1 MRRSW
6 LYEIFRFIL
15 VFGLRLFHKKFRVV
29 GYENLKGS
37 EIPTIVVGNHQ
48 NALLD
53 PILCCSVITQQLH
66 WLTRS
71 DVFKAGTVSFLLK
84 KVNMLP
90 VYREKDNVADIR
102 DRNEAIFQECYKRL
116 NRGNWISLFP
126 EGTHKGKKAL
136 NTPLKKG
143 IGRLIIGTFEANPNL
158 QQIRILPLGLEYSE
172 FFEKDGDFM
181 LRIGTPIV
189 LSKEDYTTANKAIW
203 ANELVAEIGS
213 HLKAVMTDIRNDE
226 YYEEYLTIQNLIHY
240 VYPHN
245 DWHENVVI
253 YQDMVNAQCFEKPE
267 FLADLKKFNEL
278 TKELSF
284 SNQTELES
292 KQWRMWNTLRVFMT
306 VPFSLIGKIIF
317 FPISNF
323 TENFVRTKVK
333 DTLFRNS
340 IRITFKLFFSI
351 PYILL
356 LAIIFP
362 FLGINYFLGVLLLVI
377 VGIFEV
383 RARMRLD
390 RFKKIIQFNKD
401 RDRRSSDYKKWK
413 EVQTHCIAQLKQ
425 ICDDQNQ

>member
-6 LYEIFRFIL
+6 LYEFLRFIL

-37 EIPTIVVGNHQ
+37 DIPTIVVGNHQ

-71 DVFKAGTVSFLLK
+71 DVFKAGLVSFILK

-102 DRNEAIFQECYKRL
+102 DRNEAVFQECYKRL

-181 LRIGTPIV
+181 LRIGKPIV

-203 ANELVAEIGS
+203 ANELVAEIS
-213 HLKAVMTDIRNDE
+213 QHLHAVMTDIRNDD
-226 YYEEYLTIQNLIHY
+226 YYEEYLTIQDLMHF

-253 YQDMVNAQCFEKPE
+253 YQDMVNDQCFEKPA
-267 FLADLKKFNEL
+267 FLEEVKAFNHL

-284 SNQTELES
+284 SNQTDLEA

-333 DTLFRNS
+333 DPLFRNS

-356 LAIIFP
+356 LAIAFPIF
-362 FLGINYFLGVLLLVI
+362 GINYLFGVLALI
-377 VGIFEV
+377 IIGTFEV
-383 RARMRLD
+383 RARMRFD
-390 RFKKIIQFNKD
+390 RLKKIIQFNKD
-401 RDRRSSDYKKWK
+401 RERRTSDYTRWK
-413 EVQTHCIAQLKQ
+413 TAQTKCIDHLKQ
-425 ICDDQNQ
+425 ICDDQN

>member
-6 LYEIFRFIL
+6 IYEIFRFIL

-71 DVFKAGTVSFLLK
+71 DVFKGGFVSAFLRK
-84 KVNMLP
+84 ANMLP
-90 VYREKDNVADIR
+90 VYREKDNVGDMR

-126 EGTHKGKKAL
+126 EGTHKGRKAL

-143 IGRLIIGTFEANPNL
+143 VGRLIIGTFEANPKL

-181 LRIGTPIV
+181 LRIGKPIV
-189 LSKEDYTTANKAIW
+189 LSKEDFTTANKAIW
-203 ANELVAEIGS
+203 ANELVAEIS
-213 HLKAVMTDIRNDE
+213 KQLTAVMTDIRNDE
-226 YYEEYLTIQNLIHY
+226 YYEEYLTIQDLMHF
-240 VYPHN
+240 VFPHN
-245 DWHENVVI
+245 DWHENVLI
-253 YQDMVNAQCFEKPE
+253 YQDMVNAQQFEKPQ
-267 FLADLKKFNEL
+267 FLQKLKAFNAL
-278 TKELSF
+278 TNELSF
-284 SNQTELES
+284 SNKTELETQ
-292 KQWRMWNTLRVFMT
+292 QWRLANTLRVLIT
-306 VPFSLIGKIIF
+306 YPLSLIGKIIF

-333 DTLFRNS
+333 DPLFRNS
-340 IRITFKLFFSI
+340 IRVTFKLFFSI
-351 PYILL
+351 PYILILAVAFPL
-356 LAIIFP
+356 L
-362 FLGINYFLGVLLLVI
+362 GMNYFLGVLILVI
-377 VGIFEV
+377 AGVFEV
-383 RARMRLD
+383 RARMRSDIFKRITRYKQD
-390 RFKKIIQFNKD
+390 RLK
-401 RDRRSSDYKKWK
+401 RSADYSKWK
-413 EVQTHCIAQLKQ
+413 NQQLNCIEELKN
-425 ICDDQNQ
+425 ICHEQN

>member
-6 LYEIFRFIL
+6 LYEVFRFIL

-71 DVFKAGTVSFLLK
+71 DVFKAGFVSFFLK

-172 FFEKDGDFM
+172 FLEKDGDFM
-181 LRIGTPIV
+181 LRIGKPIV

-203 ANELVAEIGS
+203 ANELVAEIS
-213 HLKAVMTDIRNDE
+213 QHLQAVMTDIRNDH
-226 YYEEYLTIQNLIHY
+226 YYEEYLTIQDLMHF

-253 YQDMVNAQCFEKPE
+253 YQDMVNGQRFEKAT
-267 FLADLKKFNEL
+267 FLEEVKAFNDL

-284 SNQTELES
+284 SNQTDFEA

-333 DTLFRNS
+333 DPLFRNS
-340 IRITFKLFFSI
+340 IRITFKIFFSI

-356 LAIIFP
+356 LSIIFP
-362 FLGINYFLGVLLLVI
+362 FIGINYWIGVLLLI
-377 VGIFEV
+377 ILGTFEV
-383 RARMRLD
+383 RARMRFD
-390 RFKKIIQFNKD
+390 RFKKIIQHN
-401 RDRRSSDYKKWK
+401 RDSERRSDDYSIWK
-413 EVQTHCIAQLKQ
+413 TAQNRCVDQLKQ
-425 ICDDQNQ
+425 ICNEQN

>member
-1 MRRSW
+1 MRTSY
-6 LYEIFRFIL
+6 LYQIFRFIL
-15 VFGLRLFHKKFRVV
+15 VFGLRLFHRKFRVV

-71 DVFKAGTVSFLLK
+71 DVFKPGLVSFLLR

-116 NRGNWISLFP
+116 NRGHWISLFP

-172 FFEKDGDFM
+172 FFEKDGNFM
-181 LRIGTPIV
+181 LRIGKPIV

-203 ANELVAEIGS
+203 ANELVAEIS
-213 HLKAVMTDIRNDE
+213 QHIQAVMTDIRNND
-226 YYEEYLTIQNLIHY
+226 YYEEYLTIQDLLHFVHPY
-240 VYPHN
+240 N
-245 DWHENVVI
+245 DWHENVLI
-253 YQDMVNAQCFEKPE
+253 YQDMVNANRFEKIQ
-267 FLADLKKFNEL
+267 FLNDVKSFNQL
-278 TKELSF
+278 SVELSF
-284 SNQTELES
+284 SNKTELETQ
-292 KQWRMWNTLRVFMT
+292 QWQFWNTLRVFIT
-306 VPFSLIGKIIF
+306 IPFSLIGKIIF

-323 TENFVRTKVK
+323 TENFVQTKLK
-333 DTLFRNS
+333 DVLFRNS
-340 IRITFKLFFSI
+340 IRIAFKLFFSI
-351 PYILL
+351 PYIFI
-356 LAIIFP
+356 LAIAFP
-362 FLGINYFLGVLLLVI
+362 FFGINYFLGVLILIGFGV
-377 VGIFEV
+377 FEV
-383 RARMRLD
+383 RSRMRFD
-390 RFKKIIQFNKD
+390 RFKKIIK
-401 RDRRSSDYKKWK
+401 YKKDCSQRSAEYSKWK
-413 EVQTHCIAQLKQ
+413 AAQEQCIGQLKH
-425 ICDDQNQ
+425 ICDEQN

>member
-6 LYEIFRFIL
+6 MYEIFRFIL

-71 DVFKAGTVSFLLK
+71 DVFKPGLVSFLLR

-116 NRGNWISLFP
+116 NRGHWISLFP
-126 EGTHKGKKAL
+126 EGTHKGKKSL

-172 FFEKDGDFM
+172 FFEKDGNFM
-181 LRIGTPIV
+181 LRIGKPIV

-203 ANELVAEIGS
+203 ANELVADIS
-213 HLKAVMTDIRNDE
+213 AQIHAVMTDIRNDE
-226 YYEEYLTIQNLIHY
+226 YYEEYITIQELMHFI
-240 VYPHN
+240 YPHN
-245 DWHENVVI
+245 DWHENVLI
-253 YQDMVNAQCFEKPE
+253 YQDMVNANRFEKPTLLE
-267 FLADLKKFNEL
+267 DLKKFNQL
-278 TKELSF
+278 STELSF
-284 SNQTELES
+284 SNQTEFEAKHS
-292 KQWRMWNTLRVFMT
+292 SVWNTIRVFIT
-306 VPFSLIGKIIF
+306 VPFSFVGKIIF

-323 TENFVRTKVK
+323 TENFVRTKIK
-333 DTLFRNS
+333 DQLFKNS

-351 PYILL
+351 PYIFI
-356 LAIIFP
+356 LAIVFP
-362 FLGINYFLGVLLLVI
+362 FVGVNYFVGVLFLAI
-377 VGIFEV
+377 TGIFEV
-383 RARMRLD
+383 RARMRFDL
-390 RFKKIIQFNKD
+390 FKKTLQHKKD
-401 RDRRSSDYKKWK
+401 CANRSADYSKWK
-413 EVQTHCIAQLKQ
+413 SAQANCLIQLKE
-425 ICDDQNQ
+425 ICHEQN

>member
-6 LYEIFRFIL
+6 LYEVFRFIL

-71 DVFKAGTVSFLLK
+71 DVFKAGFVSFFLK

-90 VYREKDNVADIR
+90 VYREKDNLADIR

-172 FFEKDGDFM
+172 FLEKDGDFM
-181 LRIGTPIV
+181 LRIGKPIV

-203 ANELVAEIGS
+203 ANELVAEIS
-213 HLKAVMTDIRNDE
+213 QHLQAVMTDIRNDH
-226 YYEEYLTIQNLIHY
+226 YYEEYLTIQDLMHF
-240 VYPHN
+240 VYPHH

-253 YQDMVNAQCFEKPE
+253 YQDMVNGQRFEKAT
-267 FLADLKKFNEL
+267 FLEEVKAFNAL

-284 SNQTELES
+284 SNQTDFEA

-333 DTLFRNS
+333 DPLFRNS
-340 IRITFKLFFSI
+340 IRITFKIFFSI

-356 LAIIFP
+356 LSIIFP
-362 FLGINYFLGVLLLVI
+362 FIGINYWIGVLLLI
-377 VGIFEV
+377 IIGTFEV
-383 RARMRLD
+383 RARMRFD
-390 RFKKIIQFNKD
+390 RFKKIIQHN
-401 RDRRSSDYKKWK
+401 RDSERRSDDYSIWK
-413 EVQTHCIAQLKQ
+413 TAQNRCIDQLKQ
-425 ICDDQNQ
+425 ICNEQN

>member
-6 LYEIFRFIL
+6 LYEVFRFIL

-37 EIPTIVVGNHQ
+37 DIPTIVVGNHQ

-71 DVFKAGTVSFLLK
+71 DVFKPGLVSFILK

-181 LRIGTPIV
+181 LRIGKPIV
-189 LSKEDYTTANKAIW
+189 LSKEDYTIANKAIW
-203 ANELVAEIGS
+203 ANELVAEIGT
-213 HLKAVMTDIRNDE
+213 HLQAVMTDIRNDN
-226 YYEEYLTIQNLIHY
+226 YYEEYLTIQELIHF

-253 YQDMVNAQCFEKPE
+253 YQDMVNGKRFEKPA
-267 FLADLKKFNEL
+267 FLEELKAFNKITTEL
-278 TKELSF
+278 GF
-284 SNQTELES
+284 SNQTDFEA

-333 DTLFRNS
+333 DPLFRNS
-340 IRITFKLFFSI
+340 IRITFKIFFSI

-356 LAIIFP
+356 LSIIFP
-362 FLGINYFLGVLLLVI
+362 FIGINYWIGVLLLI
-377 VGIFEV
+377 IIGTFEV
-383 RARMRLD
+383 RARMRFD
-390 RFKKIIQFNKD
+390 RFKKIIQHN
-401 RDRRSSDYKKWK
+401 RDSERRSDDYSIWK
-413 EVQTHCIAQLKQ
+413 TAQNRCVNQLKQ
-425 ICDDQNQ
+425 ICNEQN

>member
-6 LYEIFRFIL
+6 LYEVFRFIL

-71 DVFKAGTVSFLLK
+71 DVFKAGFVSFFLK

-90 VYREKDNVADIR
+90 VYREKDNLADIR

-172 FFEKDGDFM
+172 FLEKDGDFM
-181 LRIGTPIV
+181 LRIGKPIV

-203 ANELVAEIGS
+203 ANELVAEIS
-213 HLKAVMTDIRNDE
+213 QHLQAVMTDIRNDH
-226 YYEEYLTIQNLIHY
+226 YYEEYLTIQDLMHF
-240 VYPHN
+240 VYPHH

-253 YQDMVNAQCFEKPE
+253 YQDMVNGQRFEKAT
-267 FLADLKKFNEL
+267 FLEEVKAFNAL

-284 SNQTELES
+284 SNQTDFEA

-333 DTLFRNS
+333 DPLFRNS
-340 IRITFKLFFSI
+340 IRITFKIFFSI

-356 LAIIFP
+356 LSIIFP
-362 FLGINYFLGVLLLVI
+362 FISINYWIGVLLLI
-377 VGIFEV
+377 IIGTFEV
-383 RARMRLD
+383 RARMRFD
-390 RFKKIIQFNKD
+390 RFKKIIQHN
-401 RDRRSSDYKKWK
+401 RDSERRSDDYSIWK
-413 EVQTHCIAQLKQ
+413 TAQNRCIDQLKQ
-425 ICDDQNQ
+425 ICNEQN

>member
-6 LYEIFRFIL
+6 VYEIFRFII
-15 VFGLRLFHKKFRVV
+15 VFGLRLFHRKFRVV

-71 DVFKAGTVSFLLK
+71 DVFKPGFVSAFLNK
-84 KVNMLP
+84 ANMLP
-90 VYREKDNVADIR
+90 VYREKDNIADIR

-116 NRGNWISLFP
+116 NRGQWISLFP
-126 EGTHKGKKAL
+126 EGTHKGKKSL

-143 IGRLIIGTFEANPNL
+143 VGRLIIGTFEANPNL

-181 LRIGTPIV
+181 LRIGQPIV

-203 ANELVAEIGS
+203 ANELVADIS
-213 HLKAVMTDIRNDE
+213 TQLKAVMTDIRNDE
-226 YYEEYLTIQNLIHY
+226 YYEEYLIIQDLIHF

-253 YQDMVNAQCFEKPE
+253 YQDMVNAQKFEKPS
-267 FLADLKKFNEL
+267 FLEALNKFKEL

-284 SNQTELES
+284 SNKIEHEAR
-292 KQWRMWNTLRVFMT
+292 QWRMWNTLRVIMT
-306 VPFSLIGKIIF
+306 VPFSFIGKIIF
-317 FPISNF
+317 YPISNF

-333 DTLFRNS
+333 DPLFRNS

-362 FLGINYFLGVLLLVI
+362 FISVNYFIGVILLVI
-377 VGIFEV
+377 AGTFEV
-383 RARMRLD
+383 RARMRFD
-390 RFKKIIQFNKD
+390 RFKKIIQHRKD
-401 RDRRSSDYKKWK
+401 CQKRTSDYSRWK
-413 EVQTHCIAQLKQ
+413 AAQEQCISQLKQ
-425 ICDDQNQ
+425 ICNEQN

>member
-1 MRRSW
+1 MRTS
-6 LYEIFRFIL
+6 LVYEIVRFIL
-15 VFGLRLFHKKFRVV
+15 VFGLRLFHRKFRVI

-53 PILCCSVITQQLH
+53 PILCCSVITQELH

-71 DVFKAGTVSFLLK
+71 DVFKPGLVSFLLR

-116 NRGNWISLFP
+116 NRGHWISLFP

-158 QQIRILPLGLEYSE
+158 QQIRILSLGLEYSE
-172 FFEKDGDFM
+172 FFEKDGNFL
-181 LRIGTPIV
+181 LRIGKPIV

-203 ANELVAEIGS
+203 ANELVAEIS
-213 HLKAVMTDIRNDE
+213 QHIQSVMTDIRNDD
-226 YYEEYLTIQNLIHY
+226 YYEEYLTVQDLLHFVHPY
-240 VYPHN
+240 N
-245 DWHENVVI
+245 DWHENVLI
-253 YQDMVNAQCFEKPE
+253 YQDMVNANRFEKIQ
-267 FLADLKKFNEL
+267 FLNEVKSFNQL
-278 TKELSF
+278 SKELSF
-284 SNQTELES
+284 SNKTELETQ
-292 KQWRMWNTLRVFMT
+292 QWPFWNTLRVFIT

-333 DTLFRNS
+333 DPLFHNS
-340 IRITFKLFFSI
+340 IRIAFKLFFSI
-351 PYILL
+351 PYIFI
-356 LAIIFP
+356 LAIAFP
-362 FLGINYFLGVLLLVI
+362 FFGINYFLGVLILA
-377 VGIFEV
+377 GIGVFEV
-383 RARMRLD
+383 RSRMRFD
-390 RFKKIIQFNKD
+390 RFKKIIK
-401 RDRRSSDYKKWK
+401 YKKDCSQRSVDYSKWK
-413 EVQTHCIAQLKQ
+413 AAQEQCISQLKH
-425 ICDDQNQ
+425 ICDEQN

>member
-6 LYEIFRFIL
+6 MYEIFRFIL

-71 DVFKAGTVSFLLK
+71 DVFKPGLVSFLLR

-116 NRGNWISLFP
+116 NRGHWISLFP
-126 EGTHKGKKAL
+126 EGTHKGKKSL

-172 FFEKDGDFM
+172 FFEKDGNFM
-181 LRIGTPIV
+181 LRIGKPIV

-203 ANELVAEIGS
+203 ANELVADIS
-213 HLKAVMTDIRNDE
+213 AQIHAVMTDIRNDE
-226 YYEEYLTIQNLIHY
+226 YYEEYITIQELMHFI
-240 VYPHN
+240 YPHN
-245 DWHENVVI
+245 DWHENVLI
-253 YQDMVNAQCFEKPE
+253 YQDMVNANRFEKPTLLE
-267 FLADLKKFNEL
+267 DLKKFNQL
-278 TKELSF
+278 STELSF
-284 SNQTELES
+284 SNQTEFEAKHS
-292 KQWRMWNTLRVFMT
+292 SVWNTIRVFIT
-306 VPFSLIGKIIF
+306 VPFSFVGKIIF

-323 TENFVRTKVK
+323 TENFVRTKIK
-333 DTLFRNS
+333 DQLFKNS

-351 PYILL
+351 PYIFI
-356 LAIIFP
+356 LAIVFP
-362 FLGINYFLGVLLLVI
+362 FVGVNYFVGVLFLVI
-377 VGIFEV
+377 TGIFEV
-383 RARMRLD
+383 RARMRFDL
-390 RFKKIIQFNKD
+390 FKKTLQHKKD
-401 RDRRSSDYKKWK
+401 CANRSADYSKWK
-413 EVQTHCIAQLKQ
+413 SAQANCLIQLKE
-425 ICDDQNQ
+425 ICHEQN

>member
-1 MRRSW
+1 
-6 LYEIFRFIL
+6 
-15 VFGLRLFHKKFRVV
+15 VFGLRLFHRKFRVV

-53 PILCCSVITQQLH
+53 PILCCTVITQQLH

-71 DVFKAGTVSFLLK
+71 DVFKPGLVAFLLR

-116 NRGNWISLFP
+116 NRGHWISLFP

-181 LRIGTPIV
+181 LRIGKPIF

-203 ANELVAEIGS
+203 ANELVAEIS
-213 HLKAVMTDIRNDE
+213 RHIQAVMTDIRNDD
-226 YYEEYLTIQNLIHY
+226 YYEEYIAIQDLLHF

-245 DWHENVVI
+245 DWHENVLI
-253 YQDMVNAQCFEKPE
+253 YQDMVNANLFEKIQ
-267 FLADLKKFNEL
+267 FLNVVKSFNQL
-278 TKELSF
+278 YVDLSF
-284 SNQTELES
+284 
-292 KQWRMWNTLRVFMT
+292 WNTLRVFVT
-306 VPFSLIGKIIF
+306 IPFSLIGKIIF

-323 TENFVRTKVK
+323 TENFVQNKLK
-333 DTLFRNS
+333 DVLFRNS
-340 IRITFKLFFSI
+340 IRIAFKLFFSI
-351 PYILL
+351 PYIFILGI
-356 LAIIFP
+356 AFP
-362 FLGINYFLGVLLLVI
+362 FFGINYFLGVLILVGTG
-377 VGIFEV
+377 VFEV
-383 RARMRLD
+383 RSRMRFD
-390 RFKKIIQFNKD
+390 RFKKIIRYQKD
-401 RDRRSSDYKKWK
+401 CSQRSADYSKWK
-413 EVQTHCIAQLKQ
+413 AAQEQCIHQLKH
-425 ICDDQNQ
+425 ICDEQN

>member
-71 DVFKAGTVSFLLK
+71 DVFKAGFVSFFLK

-181 LRIGTPIV
+181 LRIGKPIV

-203 ANELVAEIGS
+203 ANELVADIS
-213 HLKAVMTDIRNDE
+213 KQLQAVMTDIRNDD
-226 YYEEYLTIQNLIHY
+226 YYEEYLTIQDLMHF

-253 YQDMVNAQCFEKPE
+253 YQDMVNTKRFEKPA
-267 FLADLKKFNEL
+267 FLEELKKLNQL
-278 TKELSF
+278 SKELSF
-284 SNQTELES
+284 SNQTELEA

-333 DTLFRNS
+333 DPLFRNS

-351 PYILL
+351 PYILI
-356 LAIIFP
+356 LAIAFP
-362 FLGINYFLGVLLLVI
+362 FFGINYFLGVLILV
-377 VGIFEV
+377 VLGTFEV
-383 RARMRLD
+383 RARMRFD
-390 RFKKIIQFNKD
+390 RFKKIIQHKRDAERRGNDYSIWKD
-401 RDRRSSDYKKWK
+401 AQNR
-413 EVQTHCIAQLKQ
+413 CIDQLKQ
-425 ICDDQNQ
+425 ICNEQN

>member
-6 LYEIFRFIL
+6 LYEFLRFIL

-37 EIPTIVVGNHQ
+37 DIPTIVVGNHQ

-71 DVFKAGTVSFLLK
+71 DVFKPGLVSFILK

-181 LRIGTPIV
+181 LRIGKPIV
-189 LSKEDYTTANKAIW
+189 LSKEDYTIANKAIW
-203 ANELVAEIGS
+203 ANELVAEIGT
-213 HLKAVMTDIRNDE
+213 HLQSVMTDIRNDN
-226 YYEEYLTIQNLIHY
+226 YYEEYLTIQELIHF
-240 VYPHN
+240 VYQHN

-253 YQDMVNAQCFEKPE
+253 YQDMVNGKRFEKPA
-267 FLADLKKFNEL
+267 FLEELKAFNKITTEL
-278 TKELSF
+278 GF
-284 SNQTELES
+284 SNQTDFEA

-333 DTLFRNS
+333 DPLFRNS
-340 IRITFKLFFSI
+340 IRITFKIFFSI

-356 LAIIFP
+356 LSIIFP
-362 FLGINYFLGVLLLVI
+362 FIGINYWIGVLLLI
-377 VGIFEV
+377 IIGTFEV
-383 RARMRLD
+383 RARMRFD
-390 RFKKIIQFNKD
+390 RFKKIIQHN
-401 RDRRSSDYKKWK
+401 RDSERRSDDYSIWK
-413 EVQTHCIAQLKQ
+413 TAQNRCVNQLKQ
-425 ICDDQNQ
+425 ICNEQN

>member
-6 LYEIFRFIL
+6 LYDLLRYIL
-15 VFGLRLFHKKFRVV
+15 VFGLRLFHRKFRVV

-71 DVFKAGTVSFLLK
+71 DVFKPGIVTKILRG
-84 KVNMLP
+84 VNMLP

-102 DRNEAIFQECYKRL
+102 DRNEAIFQECYRRL
-116 NRGNWISLFP
+116 NNGQWISLFP
-126 EGTHKGKKAL
+126 EGTHKGKKSL

-181 LRIGTPIV
+181 LRIGKPIV
-189 LSKEDYTTANKAIW
+189 LSKEDYTVANKAIW
-203 ANELVAEIGS
+203 ANELVADIS
-213 HLKAVMTDIRNDE
+213 TALQAVMTDIRNDQ
-226 YYEEYLTIQNLIHY
+226 YYEEYITIQDLMHFVFPY
-240 VYPHN
+240 N

-253 YQDMVNAQCFEKPE
+253 YQDLVNA
-267 FLADLKKFNEL
+267 KKFENSEL
-278 TKELSF
+278 LESVKSFNLLSQELHF
-284 SNQTELES
+284 SNRTDFEAN
-292 KQWRMWNTLRVFMT
+292 QWRMWNTLRVFMT
-306 VPFSLIGKIIF
+306 VPFSLVGKLIF
-317 FPISNF
+317 YPISSF

-351 PYILL
+351 PYILVL
-356 LAIIFP
+356 SIIFP
-362 FLGINYFLGVLLLVI
+362 FIGVNYFLGVLILAVT
-377 VGIFEV
+377 GTFEV

-390 RFKKIIQFNKD
+390 RFKKIIQHKKESTQRN
-401 RDRRSSDYKKWK
+401 SEYSKWK
-413 EVQTHCIAQLKQ
+413 TAQEQCISQ
-425 ICDDQNQ
+425 IKLICNEQN